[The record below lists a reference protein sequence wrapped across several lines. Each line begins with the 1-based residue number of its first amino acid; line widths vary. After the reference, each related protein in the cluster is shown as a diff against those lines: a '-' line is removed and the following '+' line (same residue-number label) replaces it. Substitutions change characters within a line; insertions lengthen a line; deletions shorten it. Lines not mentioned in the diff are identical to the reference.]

1 MQTVTDN
8 LIYTMYALAKI
19 SVDLSF
25 SNEKSVSL
33 RYITDILTHSEK
45 EYYKKL
51 YCFDCSLDKNVCII
65 YLTHN

>member
-8 LIYTMYALAKI
+8 LRNTMYALAKI

-33 RYITDILTHSEK
+33 RYITDILTPSEK

-51 YCFDCSLDKNVCII
+51 YCFDCLWDKNVCTL
-65 YLTHN
+65 YT

>member
-1 MQTVTDN
+1 MQKVTDN
-8 LIYTMYALAKI
+8 LRNTMYALAKI

-33 RYITDILTHSEK
+33 RYITDILTPSEK

-51 YCFDCSLDKNVCII
+51 YCFDCL
-65 YLTHN
+65 